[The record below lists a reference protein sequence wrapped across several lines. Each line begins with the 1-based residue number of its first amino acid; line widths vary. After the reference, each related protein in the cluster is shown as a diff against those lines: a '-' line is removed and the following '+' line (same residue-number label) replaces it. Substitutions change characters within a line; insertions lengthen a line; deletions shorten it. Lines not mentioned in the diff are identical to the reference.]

1 MSLIKQKRKKLLAS
15 IAEMENINYG
25 AESPELEQIHNR
37 LLSGRSQ
44 LEDVMENVFSSLM
57 QISSLDLTLK
67 HYSEQ
72 LQEISQGV
80 TSATAIIHEA
90 AGEASSVTG
99 AVSGQH
105 EELTN
110 TIIEASEESNNV
122 YQKIDEGQQELTDIK
137 NLSVETINSSTEM
150 KQDMDQLTAV
160 ITQMDQVIEGINEI
174 SSQTNL
180 LALNASIEAARAG
193 EAGKGFAVVADEI
206 RNLAEQT
213 QKLTATMGSFVSDIR
228 SASAKSVDSVDTT
241 IASLETVTDKIGH
254 VWGLNESNRNHL
266 AKITDSISSLASVS
280 EEISS
285 SMLELETQT
294 SEIDQQ
300 CSVLRE
306 DTDILHQHGHDIDDI
321 VAPLETIE
329 TILDDSAKVM
339 GSMSHDAFYSLEPQR
354 FAGYIDKAISAHKG
368 WLQNLKRI
376 VDERV
381 IIPLQINDRKCGF
394 GHFYYA
400 MSPTEPDILKLWT
413 PLGEKHKKFHSYGKQ
428 VIDALFAQDFDKAN
442 AIYQEADQY
451 SHTLIQDMENIKAL
465 LKG

>member
-1 MSLIKQKRKKLLAS
+1 MSLKKQKRKKLLSS
-15 IAEMENINYG
+15 IAEMENVNYG
-25 AESPELEQIHNR
+25 EESPELAQIHSR

-44 LEDVMENVFSSLM
+44 FEDVMANVFGALM

-80 TSATAIIHEA
+80 SSATAIIN
-90 AGEASSVTG
+90 EASSEASAVTG

-110 TIIEASEESNNV
+110 TIIEASGESNNV
-122 YQKIDEGQQELTDIK
+122 YQKIDEGQMELTEIK
-137 NLSVETINSSTEM
+137 NLSVETIGSSTEM

-160 ITQMDQVIEGINEI
+160 INQMDQVIEGINEI

-228 SASAKSVDSVDTT
+228 SASAKSVESVNST
-241 IASLETVTDKIGH
+241 ITSLETVTDKIGH
-254 VWGLNESNRNHL
+254 VWGLNESSRKHL
-266 AKITDSISSLASVS
+266 AKITDNISSLASLS

-285 SMLELETQT
+285 SMVELETQT
-294 SEIDQQ
+294 SEIDEQ
-300 CSVLRE
+300 CSVLKE
-306 DTDILHQHGHDIDDI
+306 DTEILHQHGQDINDI

-329 TILDDSAKVM
+329 AVLDDSAKIM
-339 GSMSHDAFYSLEPQR
+339 GEMSNDAFYKLEPQY
-354 FAGYIDKAISAHKG
+354 FAEYIDKAINAHKS

-376 VDERV
+376 ADEKV

-400 MSPTEPDILKLWT
+400 MSPTEPEILKIWT
-413 PLGEKHKKFHSYGKQ
+413 PLGKKHKKFHSYGKQ
-428 VIDALFAQDFDKAN
+428 LIDALFAQDFDKAN
-442 AIYQEADQY
+442 AIYEEADQY
-451 SHTLIQDMENIKAL
+451 SETLIQDMEHIKAL
-465 LKG
+465 LKS